1 VFANAKSCSET
12 NTGLPQSGTGS
23 GSKNNT
29 APAHHLA
36 DFAMMPY
43 PKAVHRPGS
52 PILAGQIL
60 ALLALVRFYLAL
72 LFVIGT
78 TRLRR

>member
-1 VFANAKSCSET
+1 
-12 NTGLPQSGTGS
+12 
-23 GSKNNT
+23 
-29 APAHHLA
+29 
-36 DFAMMPY
+36 MMPY

>member
-1 VFANAKSCSET
+1 M
-12 NTGLPQSGTGS
+12 
-23 GSKNNT
+23 
-29 APAHHLA
+29 
-36 DFAMMPY
+36 MMPY
-43 PKAVHRPGS
+43 PWGFIGPAVQS
-52 PILAGQIL
+52 LQVKIL